1 MADLNLDNTSIG
13 LLIAL
18 PTLRL
23 TALPFPGDQ
32 VNAVLLVPAGRLND
46 DFGKHPANGLI
57 ARVPRAK
64 QCYLRLTATHFFG
77 ELCRRTMG
85 TRASAGHLRI
95 IAGYGRWSPAT
106 DSPPEEIR
114 PLLALA
120 GQHLARQHR
129 GQKYAVVTR
138 VQLAPDHG
146 NVEAVGSPR
155 NELLDRLVVVGNGM
169 VGMRTSSI
177 RA

>member
-1 MADLNLDNTSIG
+1 

-23 TALPFPGDQ
+23 SALPFAGDQ

-106 DSPPEEIR
+106 DRARPRKSARCLRSLDSTSPASTEDR
-114 PLLALA
+114 SM
-120 GQHLARQHR
+120 
-129 GQKYAVVTR
+129 
-138 VQLAPDHG
+138 QL
-146 NVEAVGSPR
+146 
-155 NELLDRLVVVGNGM
+155 
-169 VGMRTSSI
+169 
-177 RA
+177 